1 MAEGGTEWWASEP
14 EKALYKQ
21 AVGACL
27 DGRDLSDLL
36 GDETTVTREDVTEAM
51 CSSPYVDNV
60 LGSGAPRLRHSRYRL
75 SRRLSDL
82 YLWALP
88 ASPSLRAI
96 RDHSTFYLWNSGVV
110 LGWGLTPVVLFQ
122 VGAPLGLLFPL
133 IFVIAPALAFARPS
147 APAAPVW
154 SRSAY
159 SFLLGPIT
167 SLLWCVESLCGALWI
182 RELERNGLRSQ
193 VELSARR
200 LIDEGGNPLL
210 VTGSHEGL
218 GSHLLDASIVGRA
231 IEDEL
236 AVRLAGLADGAIALS
251 GPRGVGKS
259 TLMRRS
265 VRPGDFAVFVSAPAV
280 YNPHEF
286 LTSLFVRVC
295 REYIGQAGHRVP
307 SLVRLSFVHRIR
319 RRVLGFLRR
328 VPPLPYALPAVTFIG
343 IGMFAATKQAVAAE
357 DGVWGEHQLISLYG
371 QVSDF
376 VQGVLHG
383 DRPVV
388 AMAFVLAGGSLWTLR
403 RSRSFHLLVEVVCR
417 TALLLVVA
425 GLLLGPFVS
434 LFFDPGIR
442 RHFGALPAGQAPP
455 AIASLVLLILV
466 WNMYV
471 VWATSPATRRRFR
484 NGGATAGWERWVHV
498 AGTLLPFGLLAIVL
512 VDAPLQP
519 LLTDDETPFRIGA
532 FLLGL
537 LIGRLVD
544 ASPRL
549 RIASGLVTACR
560 DHLYRLQTVQSSGT
574 ALSTGATRFLT
585 LGTSHTDALTSVPPN
600 PPMLVEEFK
609 DLLTRI
615 ATDEHRKGR
624 QVVIAIDEIDRLGT
638 DSQALAFLAD
648 IKAILG
654 VAHVH
659 YLLSVSEDVGS
670 AFLRRGLP
678 HRDVTDSSLDDV
690 LHVPPCE
697 LAESAEIL
705 KRRVRVI
712 DRPYITLAHG
722 LSGGIPRDLIRY
734 TRRLVVIRKK
744 YESLSDVTQTLVV
757 EELSQTLIGFRT
769 LLAKQQETPG
779 TVSALSS
786 FRDLVASLGAVR
798 ERPEAA
804 DQLRGALAR
813 FVGYEAPGLSEE
825 PRRLVEEASAYAYF
839 CLTLLDIFGRPDYDD
854 RLTATGHHD
863 GHLEL
868 LATARQELAV
878 SPHSARDVLD
888 SLRRT
893 WRLDRLS
900 GRDPVA

>member
-357 DGVWGEHQLISLYG
+357 DGVWGEHQLISIRPG
-371 QVSDF
+371 QRLRA
-376 VQGVLHG
+376 GG
-383 DRPVV
+383 PARRP
-388 AMAFVLAGGSLWTLR
+388 AGGSHGLRPRGRVALDTAPLPFLPPTGRGRVQDGAPARRGRTSVGTVRIPLLRPRYPSSLR
-403 RSRSFHLLVEVVCR
+403 R
-417 TALLLVVA
+417 AA
-425 GLLLGPFVS
+425 G
-434 LFFDPGIR
+434 R
-442 RHFGALPAGQAPP
+442 AGAP